1 MEIKFYIID
10 NELIFSYSP
19 DRGTNYIFD
28 QFSKWGS
35 CCIKRTFSVTKELV
49 RNNKD
54 ESDSEETLSFC
65 IGQVKDGF
73 IAISQEVVMTKHRFF
88 FSETIPLKHNMFI
101 AEQNTSILAK
111 IDEIIND
118 DFYVIDSENPKNG
131 VPIEAYLALIKSFP
145 KKAELMHYVHS
156 RISNLLKEWI
166 PGCDKYQEI
175 YDKHIV
181 RKNNQLVIKD
191 KSSFSRSNIAIE
203 LAQFSTAKKE
213 LEEMLSNSEGV
224 IEKVWQE
231 RIHNILQLL
240 YPQYIYSA
248 REVCFKGIDKK
259 DKQPDFIL
267 VDTNGFIDILE
278 IKKPD
283 VQLLTKQA
291 SYRNNY
297 VPVRELSGAVQQ
309 IEKYIYCLNSIEK
322 SQKAV
327 IEKLRDGLPDGVDPQ
342 VVSPK
347 GMLLIGRSKDF
358 NEQQTRDFEIIKRQ
372 YKNIAD
378 IMTYDDLLDRINNI
392 VFSLEMKDSL

>member
-1 MEIKFYIID
+1 MEIEFSIIED
-10 NELIFSYSP
+10 ELIMSYSP
-19 DRGTNYIFD
+19 SNGTRFIFEH
-28 QFSKWGS
+28 FSKYGY
-35 CCIKRTFSVTKELV
+35 CQIKRTFYVTMDLI
-49 RNNKD
+49 RSNID
-54 ESDSEETLSFC
+54 DSDSEETLLFC
-65 IGQVKDGF
+65 IGHIHDGF
-73 IAISQEVVMTKHRFF
+73 IEINPKVINTDHTFF

-111 IDEIIND
+111 LDEIIND

-131 VPIEAYLALIKSFP
+131 VPIEAYLELIKSFP

-191 KSSFSRSNIAIE
+191 KSSFSRSNLAIE

-224 IEKVWQE
+224 IEKVWQK
-231 RIHNILQLL
+231 RVHSILQLL

-248 REVCFKGIDKK
+248 REIRFKGIDKS

-278 IKKPD
+278 IKKPNT
-283 VQLLTKQA
+283 QLITKQD

-309 IEKYIYCLNSIEK
+309 IEKYIYCLTSIET
-322 SQKAV
+322 SQKTV
-327 IEKLRDGLPDGVDPQ
+327 LEKLRDGLPEGMVPQ

-358 NEQQTRDFEIIKRQ
+358 NEQQKRDFEIIKRQ

-378 IMTYDDLLDRINNI
+378 IMTYDDLLNRINNI
-392 VFSLEMKDSL
+392 IIALKMKEE

>member
-1 MEIKFYIID
+1 MKIKFHIIKD
-10 NELIFSYSP
+10 ELIFSYSP

-28 QFSKWGS
+28 NLSKWGN
-35 CCIKRTFSVTKELV
+35 CCIKGTFSVTEKLLK
-49 RNNKD
+49 NNID
-54 ESDSEETLSFC
+54 DSDPEETLSFC

-111 IDEIIND
+111 IDQIIND
-118 DFYVIDSENPKNG
+118 DFYVVDRENPKKG
-131 VPIEAYLALIKSFP
+131 VPIEVYWGLIKSFP

-156 RISNLLKEWI
+156 RISNILKEWI
-166 PGCDKYQEI
+166 PECDKYQEI
-175 YDKHIV
+175 YDKHIA
-181 RKNNQLVIKD
+181 RKNKQLVIKN
-191 KSSFSRSNIAIE
+191 KSSFSRSNLAIE
-203 LAQFSTAKKE
+203 LAQFSTAKEE
-213 LEEMLSNSEGV
+213 LEEMLSHSEGV

-231 RIHNILQLL
+231 RVHSILQLL

-248 REVCFKGIDKK
+248 REIRFKGIDKN

-267 VDTNGFIDILE
+267 VDTNGFVDILE
-278 IKKPD
+278 IKNPD
-283 VQLLTKQA
+283 VRLITKQA

-297 VPVRELSGAVQQ
+297 VPVKELSGAVQQ
-309 IEKYIYCLNSIEK
+309 IEKYIYCLTSIEN
-322 SQKAV
+322 SQKNV
-327 IEKLRDGLPDGVDPQ
+327 LEKLRDGLPEGMVPQ

-358 NEQQTRDFEIIKRQ
+358 NEQQKRDFEIIKRQ

-378 IMTYDDLLDRINNI
+378 IMTYDDLLKRISNI
-392 VFSLEMKDSL
+392 VSSLEMKNR

>member
-1 MEIKFYIID
+1 MGIEFHIIE
-10 NELIFSYSP
+10 NELILRFSPAY
-19 DRGTNYIFD
+19 GTRYIFEH
-28 QFSKWGS
+28 FSR
-35 CCIKRTFSVTKELV
+35 CENCQIKQTFYVTKDLL
-49 RNNKD
+49 RSNID
-54 ESDSEETLSFC
+54 DSDPEETLSFC
-65 IGQVKDGF
+65 IGHIHDGF
-73 IAISQEVVMTKHRFF
+73 IEINKKVIGTKHRFF

-131 VPIEAYLALIKSFP
+131 VPIEAYLELIKSFP

-175 YDKHIV
+175 YDKHIA
-181 RKNNQLVIKD
+181 RKNKQLVVKN
-191 KSSFSRSNIAIE
+191 KSSFSRSNLAIE
-203 LAQFSTAKKE
+203 LAQFSTAKEE
-213 LEEMLSNSEGV
+213 LEEMLSHSEGV
-224 IEKVWQE
+224 IEKVWQK
-231 RIHNILQLL
+231 RVHSILQLL

-248 REVCFKGIDKK
+248 REIRFKGIDKS

-278 IKKPD
+278 IKKPNT
-283 VQLLTKQA
+283 QLITKQD

-309 IEKYIYCLNSIEK
+309 IEKYIYCLSSIEN

-327 IEKLRDGLPDGVDPQ
+327 IEKLRDGLPEGVNPQ
-342 VVSPK
+342 IVSPK

-378 IMTYDDLLDRINNI
+378 IMTYDDLLKRISNI
-392 VFSLEMKDSL
+392 VFSLKMKERL